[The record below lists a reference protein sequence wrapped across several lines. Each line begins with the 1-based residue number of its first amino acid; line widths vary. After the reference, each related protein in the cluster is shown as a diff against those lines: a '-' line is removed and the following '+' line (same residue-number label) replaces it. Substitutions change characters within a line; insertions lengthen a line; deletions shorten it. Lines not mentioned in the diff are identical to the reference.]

1 MKNDDEPKFTQEQ
14 AEAVGKFLIIF
25 QILWLMFVL
34 VVWYT
39 GGFDERNEYLQGFGK
54 VIDKLKDVFL

>member
-1 MKNDDEPKFTQEQ
+1 MKDDDEPKFTQEQ
-14 AEAVGKFLIIF
+14 AESIGKFLIIF